1 MLDVFRQQIGA
12 PTRTIAWGES
22 LGGMLTAALLE
33 RSPQRFDGGLS
44 MCGVLAGSVGLWNSY
59 LDGLFVLRTFLAPDV
74 DLVHVSDPFAAI
86 DTMRA
91 ALEAAQ
97 QTPEGRA
104 RIALAAAVA
113 DVPGWIGAD
122 NPRPDPADVATQ
134 EAAQFQHFQT
144 LLLFGLALRAD
155 MEARAGGNPSSNVGV
170 DYAALLRRSNGRREV
185 RDLYEQA
192 GLDLHADLA
201 TLAAAPR
208 ITADKAAVEYATANV
223 AFDGELRDPLVTL
236 HTNGDELV
244 VVEQEQAYRATV
256 RAAGR
261 SALVRQVFTERAG
274 HCTFTPAEMI
284 AALQQLERRIDDG
297 RWPRTD
303 AAAMNEAATAL
314 GPDLNVHFDE
324 GTGSLIPTYP
334 AFDDR
339 PSRAVPAPVRPHRL
353 RGARP

>member
-1 MLDVFRQQIGA
+1 MLDVFRQQIGT

-33 RSPQRFDGGLS
+33 RSPQRFDGGLA

-59 LDGLFVLRTFLAPDV
+59 LDGLFVLRTFLAPEV
-74 DLVHVSDPFAAI
+74 DLVHISDPFAAI

-155 MEARAGGNPSSNVGV
+155 MEAHAGGNPSSNVGV
-170 DYAALLRRSNGRREV
+170 DYADLLRRSNGRREV

-208 ITADKAAVEYATANV
+208 ITADKAAVKYATANV

-236 HTNGDELV
+236 HTT
-244 VVEQEQAYRATV
+244 ATSSSSSS
-256 RAAGR
+256 RSRPTAPPCGR
-261 SALVRQVFTERAG
+261 PGRRRSCARCSPSA
-274 HCTFTPAEMI
+274 P
-284 AALQQLERRIDDG
+284 
-297 RWPRTD
+297 
-303 AAAMNEAATAL
+303 ATAR
-314 GPDLNVHFDE
+314 
-324 GTGSLIPTYP
+324 SR
-334 AFDDR
+334 R
-339 PSRAVPAPVRPHRL
+339 PR
-353 RGARP
+353 